1 MVVRTNCIGQEM
13 VETWRLAAEDL
24 EQIRRK
30 ELRELDSYK
39 AISLLCHSAD
49 YTKLLTHLSPGPVS
63 WRIKSVTVLDVRG
76 GETSRFR
83 PLVVRVTKI
92 FSHSCLQSLPDR

>member
-49 YTKLLTHLSPGPVS
+49 YTKAPYAPKPWSG
-63 WRIKSVTVLDVRG
+63 
-76 GETSRFR
+76 
-83 PLVVRVTKI
+83 LVEQQDLFKKAAGR
-92 FSHSCLQSLPDR
+92 LR